1 MGEGDLEEVP
11 QWELMFSDLHV
22 EMKNPH
28 VSPAQNPRLE

>member
-1 MGEGDLEEVP
+1 MGEGDLGEVP

-28 VSPAQNPRLE
+28 VSFLH